1 LAPPT
6 EQAKKRV
13 LVVDDSKF
21 VRKTFATILRGSFD
35 VREEADGEA
44 AWSAIA
50 GDPSIVM
57 VFTDLDMPK
66 LNGFGLL
73 SRMRASTDM
82 RIRELPVVVISGIEE
97 QANKQRAREAGAHD
111 FIAKSADAAEVLA
124 RLDNVMRLVSTRKE
138 LEAARQVKEAPAA
151 RQVKEAPAARQV
163 RGVAA
168 SRDRPTGTLTGQQL
182 LTESGKHFSF
192 ARRHGADLAVM
203 ALRIDSHREA
213 ARTAGKDAADQ
224 VLARI
229 AKLVSGQIRA
239 EDSLARTAADTFM
252 VVAPGTSA
260 AQMHQL
266 AGRLRAQLEQAKL
279 TFGKQPLKIAS
290 RFGVAS
296 LADDQPASIEE
307 LMRTALQRLD
317 TAPSAGVPPPAPAAA
332 ELPREVEQAL
342 QTLERVD
349 VSRLGS
355 AATEILK
362 RLHRIAKMIHDR
374 PR

>member
-1 LAPPT
+1 MAPPT

-44 AWSAIA
+44 AWSVIES
-50 GDPSIVM
+50 DPSIVM

-73 SRMRASTDM
+73 SRIRASTDF
-82 RIRELPVVVISGIEE
+82 RIRELPVVVISGVEE

-124 RLDNVMRLVSTRKE
+124 RLDNVLRLVSTRKE
-138 LEAARQVKEAPAA
+138 LDV
-151 RQVKEAPAARQV
+151 ARQV
-163 RGVAA
+163 REVSAG
-168 SRDRPTGTLTGQQL
+168 RDRLTGTHTGEYL
-182 LTESGKHFSF
+182 VTESRKRFSY

-203 ALRIDSHREA
+203 ALRIDSHREV
-213 ARTAGKDAADQ
+213 ARTAGKEAADQ
-224 VLARI
+224 VLTRI

-239 EDSLARTAADTFM
+239 EDSIARTAAATFM

-260 AQMHQL
+260 AQMQRL
-266 AGRLRAQLEQAKL
+266 AERLRAQLEQAKL
-279 TFGKQPLKIAS
+279 TYGKQPLKIVS
-290 RFGVAS
+290 RVGVAS
-296 LADDQPASIEE
+296 LGADEAATIEE
-307 LMRTALQRLD
+307 LMRVALQRLD
-317 TAPSAGVPPPAPAAA
+317 SAPSANAALPAPPPAAPDLPA
-332 ELPREVEQAL
+332 ELEQAL
-342 QTLERVD
+342 QTLERAD
-349 VSRLGS
+349 VTRIGGT
-355 AATEILK
+355 ATEVLK

-374 PR
+374 RR